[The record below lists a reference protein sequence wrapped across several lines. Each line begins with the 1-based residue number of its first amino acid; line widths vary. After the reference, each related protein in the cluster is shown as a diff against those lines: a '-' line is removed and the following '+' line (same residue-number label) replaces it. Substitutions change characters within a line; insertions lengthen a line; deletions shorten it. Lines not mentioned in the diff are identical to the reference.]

1 MEKKE
6 PFLWTCST
14 NQANPPRVVARRLTG
29 AHPWDCDKGK
39 EKVSL
44 LDLGRGS
51 PCTLLYGIAAS
62 CIAFFLHSSTQA
74 SPAFRAIPPPP
85 QHPSPSAHHN
95 PTQPGPD
102 PSSTAAPQPF
112 VPFYP
117 LGRNSDACPS
127 LPPPCPER
135 REVGKGKVS
144 PALCRNVQVCQKTK
158 PVPFAT
164 HQLLL
169 PQKRGEEGGRE
180 RGGHFVTRK
189 GKP

>member
-1 MEKKE
+1 M
-6 PFLWTCST
+6 T
-14 NQANPPRVVARRLTG
+14 
-29 AHPWDCDKGK
+29 KGK
-39 EKVSL
+39 KKLLCWIWEEAAPALSFMGSL
-44 LDLGRGS
+44 PLA
-51 PCTLLYGIAAS
+51 LLSSHLPSTG
-62 CIAFFLHSSTQA
+62 CSTQA

-85 QHPSPSAHHN
+85 QRPSPSARRN
-95 PTQPGPD
+95 PSQPGPD
-102 PSSTAAPQPF
+102 PSSTVAPQPF

-117 LGRNSDACPS
+117 LGHNSSACPS
-127 LPPPCPER
+127 LPPPHPER

-189 GKP
+189 EKP